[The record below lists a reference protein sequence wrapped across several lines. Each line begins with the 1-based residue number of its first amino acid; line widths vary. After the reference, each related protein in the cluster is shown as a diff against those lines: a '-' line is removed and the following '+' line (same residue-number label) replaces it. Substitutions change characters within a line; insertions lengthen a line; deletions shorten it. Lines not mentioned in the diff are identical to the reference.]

1 MSTQTV
7 NASLRG
13 FGASPTTA
21 TLVVERLT
29 PGQRLGRA
37 AAALGLGVAAAA
49 VALPIPIVHF
59 VLVPGSLLVGLIL
72 AAVRVSQGEIVR
84 TAEGACPFCGT
95 RQRLG
100 LAGRKYRLPRRVHC
114 SSCGQDL
121 DIDPM
126 S

>member
-7 NASLRG
+7 NATLRG
-13 FGASPTTA
+13 FGAPPTSA

-37 AAALGLGVAAAA
+37 AAVLGMGVAAAT
-49 VALPIPIVHF
+49 VALPIPLVHF
-59 VLVPGSLLVGLIL
+59 VLVPGSLLAGLIL
-72 AAVRVSQGEIVR
+72 AAVRVSQREIVR
-84 TAEGACPFCGT
+84 SAEGACPFCGT

-114 SSCGQDL
+114 SSCGQELDL
-121 DIDPM
+121 DPTG
-126 S
+126 